1 VPETCSS
8 REQFEIMA
16 ELTGRSGPMLDIHKN
31 PLLVSILTS
40 CEMLKALDTK
50 GDLPLSHIMSSKALL
65 FMKADKVR
73 TSIPALAHPCMRC
86 EWQTSWHAWQA
97 FQRLVSWVLADWL
110 WDLDHSRIRPRHSA
124 SSPQTERLVGG
135 YLYYCVGGC
144 CYQIPICDRQCVL
157 IVDQMCLV

>member
-1 VPETCSS
+1 
-8 REQFEIMA
+8 MA

-73 TSIPALAHPCMRC
+73 TSISALAKS
-86 EWQTSWHAWQA
+86 TSMHA
-97 FQRLVSWVLADWL
+97 L
-110 WDLDHSRIRPRHSA
+110 
-124 SSPQTERLVGG
+124 
-135 YLYYCVGGC
+135 
-144 CYQIPICDRQCVL
+144 
-157 IVDQMCLV
+157 